1 MNELNRPYSKE
12 DHERLLTHI
21 SVQKP
26 VQNYKDLRGGIKT
39 YEEDRVEKSFLD
51 HNLNLAKEIE
61 AAHDDPLKELYLLRG
76 FFFWLSVSILRQYV
90 FLCIY
95 LKIFNFNTLQDVSV
109 EKYVARG
116 G

>member
-1 MNELNRPYSKE
+1 MSHFEFGSIVYVETKICLVIFNVFMRYVL
-12 DHERLLTHI
+12 HI
-21 SVQKP
+21 V
-26 VQNYKDLRGGIKT
+26 D
-39 YEEDRVEKSFLD
+39 
-51 HNLNLAKEIE
+51 LAKEIE

-95 LKIFNFNTLQDVSV
+95 LKIFNFNTLQDVCV